1 MAGTSPIKVVSGLDL
16 TKLPKAAQVEIE
28 KIQSRALSRGGDP
41 DAAIADYIGI
51 NNKKRKNWDA
61 PLYNAAEG
69 EWVQQNGNAFV
80 VLGRDRYAE
89 TTTGFGASG
98 VYQCAA
104 IDIVAGRKGW
114 LAWSVTD
121 DGGQKNADPD
131 FKLDA
136 ARVYI
141 SQKSDID
148 TYLGLGM
155 PKPPAPGEVGSLL
168 MTDRSAR
175 AAAGFTTDNAPR
187 STVAIKADTL
197 RFVSRENIMLVTRSD
212 ERNSQ
217 GGKTDNSFTGK
228 YGIDLVGM
236 NDFET
241 LQPMVK
247 GDNLVMCLKDIT
259 DAIQSLRS
267 LVENY
272 INYNNAF
279 QRRVMFHT
287 HPPAI
292 PFQPI
297 LPSVQDLIPEGIQF
311 VVKSALNVEVPAMLQ
326 HSQEVS
332 NIESTY
338 LDNKGGSRSKKYLL
352 SNYNRSN

>member
-1 MAGTSPIKVVSGLDL
+1 
-16 TKLPKAAQVEIE
+16 
-28 KIQSRALSRGGDP
+28 
-41 DAAIADYIGI
+41 
-51 NNKKRKNWDA
+51 
-61 PLYNAAEG
+61 
-69 EWVQQNGNAFV
+69 
-80 VLGRDRYAE
+80 
-89 TTTGFGASG
+89 
-98 VYQCAA
+98 
-104 IDIVAGRKGW
+104 
-114 LAWSVTD
+114 
-121 DGGQKNADPD
+121 
-131 FKLDA
+131 
-136 ARVYI
+136 
-141 SQKSDID
+141 
-148 TYLGLGM
+148 
-155 PKPPAPGEVGSLL
+155 
-168 MTDRSAR
+168 
-175 AAAGFTTDNAPR
+175 
-187 STVAIKADTL
+187 
-197 RFVSRENIMLVTRSD
+197 LVTRSD

-236 NDFET
+236 NDFEG

-272 INYNNAF
+272 INYNNSF

>member
-1 MAGTSPIKVVSGLDL
+1 MTDPAPVRAASGLDL
-16 TKLPKAAQVEIE
+16 SNLPKVAQVEIE
-28 KIQSRALSRGGDP
+28 QLQSRALARGGDP
-41 DAAIADYIGI
+41 DAAVADYVGI
-51 NNKKRKNWDA
+51 NNKKRKNWDT
-61 PLYNAAEG
+61 PVYNAAEG
-69 EWVQQNGNAFV
+69 EWVRQNGNAFV

-89 TTTGFGASG
+89 TTTGFGG
-98 VYQCAA
+98 TGQYHCAA
-104 IDIVAGRKGW
+104 IDLVAGRKGW
-114 LAWSVTD
+114 LAWSVSD

-168 MTDRSAR
+168 MTDRSRR
-175 AAAGFTTDNAPR
+175 ATEGFTTDGMPR

-197 RFVSRENIMLVTRSD
+197 RFVSRENIKLVPRSD

-236 NDFET
+236 NEFDE

-247 GDNLVMCLKDIT
+247 GDNLVMCLRDVT
-259 DAIQSLRS
+259 EAIQSLRT

-279 QRRVMFHT
+279 QRRVMLHT

-292 PFQPI
+292 PFQSV
-297 LPSVQDLIPEGIQF
+297 LPSVQDLIPEGTQF
-311 VVKSALNVEVPAMLQ
+311 VINSALNVEVPAMLQ
-326 HSQEVS
+326 HSQEVG

-338 LDNKGGSRSKKYLL
+338 LDNKGGSRSKKYIL
-352 SNYNRSN
+352 SNYNRNN